1 MDYILDTNVL
11 LRYVE
16 RNHPLHQVAFNSVA
30 NLQSKGCSL
39 FVLPQNCIEFWN
51 VCTRPLDRNGFGKT
65 PSQADVTLLG
75 IENLF
80 VTLTDIPS
88 IYDRWRQLVVQFNVS
103 GVQVHDARIVAA
115 MMAHGV
121 SSILTFNTTD
131 FTRYSTVGITA
142 VDPNSLAV

>member
-1 MDYILDTNVL
+1 MWNATIRCIKWPLIQWQICRAKGAHFLFYHKIVL
-11 LRYVE
+11 
-16 RNHPLHQVAFNSVA
+16 NSGTFA
-30 NLQSKGCSL
+30 
-39 FVLPQNCIEFWN
+39 
-51 VCTRPLDRNGFGKT
+51 TRPLDRNGFGKT

-142 VDPNSLAV
+142 VAPNSLAV